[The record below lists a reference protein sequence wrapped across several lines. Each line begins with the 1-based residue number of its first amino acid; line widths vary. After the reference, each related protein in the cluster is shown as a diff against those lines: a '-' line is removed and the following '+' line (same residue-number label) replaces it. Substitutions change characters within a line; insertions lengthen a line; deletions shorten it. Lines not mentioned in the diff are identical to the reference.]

1 MLSFIRH
8 HVSVSV
14 CFARLAVQRQLEYP
28 LFLVSWFL
36 MIPTQY
42 FAGVWMLKIIVDRFQ
57 PLNGWSFHQLAFVYG
72 LGLLS
77 HGLQV
82 IFFIQT
88 WNIDGMV
95 IRGGFDRMLLRPM
108 NVFFQFV
115 VHYVN
120 FIGLIDL
127 IPGSVIF
134 LYACNQ
140 VGFAWTLPNI
150 LKLLAVI
157 LGGMFIRAAIY
168 TISGSV
174 AFWTKA
180 SRSMVGLVGMLFE
193 RTTMYPLSLYP
204 MAVQMLL
211 TFLIPVGFICFYPAC
226 EFLTQD
232 DRFIL
237 PLGLALWTP
246 LVGILMFAAAHA
258 VFKFGLSKY
267 ESAGS

>member
-1 MLSFIRH
+1 MLSFVRH
-8 HVSVSV
+8 HVSVAG
-14 CFARLAVQRQLEYP
+14 CFARLAIQRQLEYP

-42 FAGVWMLKIIVDRFQ
+42 FAGIWMLKIIVDRFQ
-57 PLNGWSFHQLAFVYG
+57 PLNGWSFEQLAFVYG

-88 WNIDGMV
+88 WNIEGMV

-115 VHYVN
+115 VNYVN
-120 FIGLIDL
+120 FIGMIDL
-127 IPGSVIF
+127 IPGSIIF
-134 LYACNQ
+134 LYACSK
-140 VGFAWTLPNI
+140 VGFAWTLSNI

-157 LGGMFIRAAIY
+157 LGGMLIRAAIY
-168 TISGSV
+168 TITGSI

-180 SRSMVGLVGMLFE
+180 SRSMVGLVGQLFE
-193 RTTMYPLSLYP
+193 RTGMYPLSIYP
-204 MAVQMLL
+204 VMVQMLL
-211 TFLIPVGFICFYPAC
+211 TFLVPVGFISFYPAC
-226 EFLTQD
+226 EFLKQD

-237 PLGLALWTP
+237 PLGLAIWTP
-246 LVGILMFAAAHA
+246 VVGVLMFSVAHA
-258 VFKFGLSKY
+258 IFKLGLSRY